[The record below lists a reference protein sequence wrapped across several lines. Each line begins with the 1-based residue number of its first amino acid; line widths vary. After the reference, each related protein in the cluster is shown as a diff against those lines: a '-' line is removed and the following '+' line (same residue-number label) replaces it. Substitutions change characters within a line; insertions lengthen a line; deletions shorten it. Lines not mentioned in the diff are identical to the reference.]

1 MLKMT
6 LIGNIGQDAKIRE
19 TNGRTSINF
28 SVAEN
33 QKYTNS
39 EGVKVEKTTWV
50 NCTIWRDPGQSVKVA
65 EFLLAGTKVY
75 AEGRP
80 AVHFYENKE
89 KQQSISLDL
98 HVINIELIG
107 KKITGSESEPSG
119 DTAIT
124 AGSPQEAAQNIQEDD
139 LPF

>member
-89 KQQSISLDL
+89 KQQQNFKSKQNFHVTFEPSEQVGLDL
-98 HVINIELIG
+98 R
-107 KKITGSESEPSG
+107 G
-119 DTAIT
+119 D
-124 AGSPQEAAQNIQEDD
+124 S
-139 LPF
+139 